1 MAIERERE
9 LIHTSAARG
18 KLAPLW
24 GSGWMASEVVL
35 PSAGKGEFPR
45 LQDTLAQVEGLLVRA
60 AAGVAPDSADSDAL
74 AAHFEAKQL
83 IQEMSERAGV
93 FEKRAREPDPDKR
106 IYGPKMAQKVL
117 EFIEALQA
125 ASEHAEELDEA
136 LAPLRARLAAAE
148 VAAAAAVA
156 ATAEAAAQAELEA
169 LATAAA
175 EQAELDEE
183 VRLASERASVERAA
197 AIARPLGSGSGDA
210 SFQRLEA
217 ADTVDALG
225 RRKLTA
231 DLSLTQSLELL
242 EASCEVAE
250 FASALQALHL
260 LCANIVA
267 RPEEALFRKVRLLNA
282 SFQQTVARYPGGV
295 EALLALGFEE
305 SETLEGDEEAVCYVL
320 EEPNLEEDI
329 ERWGRWY
336 DGIKAHQAEL
346 IGRMEAHGV
355 RALPVAA
362 KGTGW
367 AEGMTAPPPARP
379 ADNLTLHGQRGG
391 GI

>member
-1 MAIERERE
+1 
-9 LIHTSAARG
+9 
-18 KLAPLW
+18 
-24 GSGWMASEVVL
+24 
-35 PSAGKGEFPR
+35 
-45 LQDTLAQVEGLLVRA
+45 
-60 AAGVAPDSADSDAL
+60 
-74 AAHFEAKQL
+74 
-83 IQEMSERAGV
+83 
-93 FEKRAREPDPDKR
+93 
-106 IYGPKMAQKVL
+106 
-117 EFIEALQA
+117 
-125 ASEHAEELDEA
+125 
-136 LAPLRARLAAAE
+136 
-148 VAAAAAVA
+148 
-156 ATAEAAAQAELEA
+156 
-169 LATAAA
+169 
-175 EQAELDEE
+175 
-183 VRLASERASVERAA
+183 VERAA
-197 AIARPLGSGSGDA
+197 AIARPLGSGSVDA

-225 RRKLTA
+225 RRKLIA

-242 EASCEVAE
+242 EGSCECAE

-346 IGRMEAHGV
+346 LGRMEAHGV

-367 AEGMTAPPPARP
+367 AEGMTAPAPARP

>member
-1 MAIERERE
+1 
-9 LIHTSAARG
+9 LAAG
-18 KLAPLW
+18 FAAGFAVGLA
-24 GSGWMASEVVL
+24 
-35 PSAGKGEFPR
+35 AGF
-45 LQDTLAQVEGLLVRA
+45 
-60 AAGVAPDSADSDAL
+60 AAGVAAD
-74 AAHFEAKQL
+74 FV
-83 IQEMSERAGV
+83 AGV
-93 FEKRAREPDPDKR
+93 PPTRNS
-106 IYGPKMAQKVL
+106 V
-117 EFIEALQA
+117 
-125 ASEHAEELDEA
+125 ASRSL
-136 LAPLRARLAAAE
+136 
-148 VAAAAAVA
+148 
-156 ATAEAAAQAELEA
+156 
-169 LATAAA
+169 
-175 EQAELDEE
+175 
-183 VRLASERASVERAA
+183 VRVDCQWPGSTRYFPGEYRAA

-225 RRKLTA
+225 RRKLIA

-242 EASCEVAE
+242 EGSCECAE

-329 ERWGRWY
+329 ERCGRWY

-346 IGRMEAHGV
+346 LGRMEAHGV

-367 AEGMTAPPPARP
+367 AEGMTAPAPARP